1 MEVGIFLPTCGPN
14 ATAESVPAIAEAG
27 ERWGYD
33 SVWTADHVILPVEIN
48 TPYPY
53 APVYPF
59 KGESVY
65 MEAATALTYIA
76 GRTRRIKLAFGACIL
91 PYREPVLHA
100 KVLST
105 LDVLSGG
112 RVILG
117 AGVGWMREE
126 FEALHMRFEDRG
138 RRADEH
144 IQVLRALWTQED
156 PAFEGEFYHVRGIR
170 FAPRPV
176 RGTIPILIGGHSR
189 PARRRASRL
198 GDGWHTAYLPLD
210 QLKAGWDEIRQVAQA
225 AGRDP
230 NALQLTCRIAA
241 GPPFGMG
248 GAARPELPVEQLREA
263 LRRHEE
269 MGVAHVILD
278 FGIARYPAQE
288 ILRLMEQTA
297 KEVLGRHPGKP

>member
-1 MEVGIFLPTCGPN
+1 MEIGIFIPTAGKG
-14 ATAESVPAIAEAG
+14 ATAESLRAIAEAA
-27 ERWGYD
+27 EAWGFD
-33 SVWTADHVILPVEIN
+33 SVWTADHVLLPVEID

-53 APVYPF
+53 APQYPF

-65 MEAATALTYIA
+65 MESATALTYIA
-76 GRTRRIKLAFGACIL
+76 GFTRRIKLAFGACIL

-117 AGVGWMREE
+117 AGIGWMREE

-156 PAFEGEFYHVRGIR
+156 PAFEGEFYHVRGVR
-170 FAPRPV
+170 FAPKPF
-176 RGTIPILIGGHSR
+176 RGTIPILIGGHSA
-189 PARRRASRL
+189 PARRRAGRL
-198 GDGWHTAYLPLD
+198 GDGWHTAYLPPD
-210 QLKAGWDEIRQVAQA
+210 QIKAGWEEIRQTAIA
-225 AGRDP
+225 AGRNPD
-230 NALQLTCRIAA
+230 ALQLTCRVAA
-241 GPPFGMG
+241 GPPFGLG
-248 GAARPELPVEQLREA
+248 GADRPELPVAQLREA
-263 LRRHEE
+263 LRVHRDL
-269 MGVAHVILD
+269 GASHVVLD
-278 FGIARYPAQE
+278 FGIARYGPQD

-297 KEVLGRHPGKP
+297 RDIPGGNPGRP

>member
-1 MEVGIFLPTCGPN
+1 MEIGIFLPTAGKG
-14 ATAESVPAIAEAG
+14 ATAASLRAIAEAA
-27 ERWGYD
+27 EAWGFD
-33 SVWTADHVILPVEIN
+33 SVWTADHVLLPVEIN

-53 APVYPF
+53 APQYPF

-65 MEAATALTYIA
+65 MESATALTYIA
-76 GRTRRIKLAFGACIL
+76 GFTRRIKLAFGACIL

-156 PAFEGEFYHVRGIR
+156 PSFEGEFYHVRGVR
-170 FAPRPV
+170 FAPKPV

-189 PARRRASRL
+189 PARRRAGRL
-198 GDGWHTAYLPLD
+198 GDGWHTAYLPPD
-210 QLKAGWDEIRQVAQA
+210 QIKAGWEEIRQTAIA
-225 AGRDP
+225 AGRNPD
-230 NALQLTCRIAA
+230 ALQLTCRVAA
-241 GPPFGMG
+241 GPPFGLG
-248 GAARPELPVEQLREA
+248 GADRPELPVAQLREA
-263 LRRHEE
+263 LRVHRDL
-269 MGVAHVILD
+269 GAVHVVLD
-278 FGIARYPAQE
+278 FGIARYGSQD

-297 KEVLGRHPGKP
+297 RDIPSGNPGRP

>member
-1 MEVGIFLPTCGPN
+1 MEIGIFLPTAGPN
-14 ATAESVPAIAEAG
+14 ATTESIRAIAESA
-27 ERWGYD
+27 EAWGFD
-33 SVWTADHVILPVEIN
+33 SVWTADHVLLPVEIN

-76 GRTRRIKLAFGACIL
+76 GFTRRIRLAFGACIL

-105 LDVLSGG
+105 LDTLSGG

-144 IQVLRALWTQED
+144 IQVLRALWAQDE
-156 PAFEGEFYHVRGIR
+156 PFFEGQFYHVRGVR

-176 RGTIPILIGGHSR
+176 RGTIPILIGGHSA
-189 PARRRASRL
+189 PARRRAGRL

-210 QLKAGWDEIRQVAQA
+210 QLKFGWEEIRQTAKA

-230 NALQLTCRIAA
+230 DALQLTCRIAA

-248 GAARPELPVEQLREA
+248 GAAKPELPAEQLREG
-263 LRRHEE
+263 LRQHRELGASHI
-269 MGVAHVILD
+269 VLD
-278 FGIARYPAQE
+278 FGIARYPYQE
-288 ILRLMEQTA
+288 ILRLMRETA
-297 KEVLGRHPGKP
+297 QNVLGRG